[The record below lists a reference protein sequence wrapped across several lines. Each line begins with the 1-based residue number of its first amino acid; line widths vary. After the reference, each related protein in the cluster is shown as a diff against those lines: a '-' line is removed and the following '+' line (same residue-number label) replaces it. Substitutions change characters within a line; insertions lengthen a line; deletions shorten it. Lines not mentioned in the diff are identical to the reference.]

1 MGSALDLAIASINKE
16 FGAGTIFDTTSA
28 VIPGVPKLS
37 FGSIKVDMA
46 AGGGA
51 GKGRILE
58 VYGPESSGKTTL
70 CLHLVKSAQEDPDYV
85 AEGRKAA
92 FVDVEQALD
101 LEYAKNCI
109 GVDTNN
115 LIISQPD
122 YGEMALEIV
131 EKLIRSGECSVIVV
145 DSVANLTP
153 KAELEGDMG
162 QSHMGLL
169 ARLMSQA
176 CRKLTG
182 LCNKTGTILVFTNQ
196 IRMKIGVMFGSPET
210 TSGGQALRFY
220 ASQRIEIRKQ
230 ISKRVLDSDGF
241 PVMIPSTIKFVKNKL
256 APPFR
261 TAEVDMRFKV
271 GIDIT
276 AENLDLA
283 VEHEII
289 DKSGAWHEWVPES
302 RKDTLT
308 KLADMSLDEAREFV
322 QHEDSIAEYKGRSRT
337 LGSFIESCVFN
348 DDGWRLQG
356 RETVIEHLNTNPELL
371 ANLKQQVRDAVFPSH
386 VPEEVEL
393 LSET

>member
-16 FGAGTIFDTTSA
+16 FGAGTVFDTTSA
-28 VIPGVPKLS
+28 VVPGVPKLS
-37 FGSIKVDMA
+37 FGSIRVDLA

-70 CLHLVKSAQEDPDYV
+70 CLHLVKSAQEDPDYIR
-85 AEGRKAA
+85 EGRKAA

-109 GVDTNN
+109 GVDTDN

-131 EKLIRSGECSVIVV
+131 ESLMATRECSVIVV
-145 DSVANLTP
+145 DSVSNLIP
-153 KAELEGDMG
+153 RAELEGDMG
-162 QSHMGLL
+162 QSHMGLQ

-176 CRKLTG
+176 CRKLAG

-210 TSGGQALRFY
+210 TSGGQALRFT

-230 ISKRVLDSDGF
+230 VSRTVRDKDGF

-283 VEHEII
+283 VEHDIV
-289 DKSGAWHEWVPES
+289 DKSGSWHEYIPS
-302 RKDTLT
+302 GRKYI
-308 KLADMSLDEAREFV
+308 LAKMTAMTLDEAREYAEKDPLIV
-322 QHEDSIAEYKGRSRT
+322 EYKARSRQLT
-337 LGSFIESCVFN
+337 TFLESCVFD
-348 DDGWRLQG
+348 DDGWRVNS
-356 RETVIEHLNTNPELL
+356 REAAITHLNANPELL
-371 ANLKQQVRDAVFPSH
+371 AELKQQVRDAVFPTA
-386 VPEEVEL
+386 PKEVEL
-393 LSET
+393 LEET

>member
-1 MGSALDLAIASINKE
+1 MGTALELAIASINKE
-16 FGAGTIFDTTSA
+16 FGAGTVFDTTST
-28 VIPGVPKLS
+28 VVPGVPKLS
-37 FGSIKVDMA
+37 FGSIRVDLA
-46 AGGGA
+46 GGGGA

-85 AEGRKAA
+85 REGRRAA

-109 GVDTNN
+109 GVDTDKM
-115 LIISQPD
+115 IISQPD
-122 YGEMALEIV
+122 HGEMALEIV
-131 EKLIRSGECSVIVV
+131 EKLMATSECSVIVV
-145 DSVANLTP
+145 DSVANLIP

-162 QSHMGLL
+162 QSHMGLQ

-182 LCNKTGTILVFTNQ
+182 LCNRTGTILVFTNQ

-230 ISKRVLDSDGF
+230 VSRAVKDSNGF

-276 AENLDLA
+276 AENIDLA
-283 VEHEII
+283 IEHGIL
-289 DKSGAWHEWVPES
+289 DKSGSWHEFVPQE
-302 RKDTLT
+302 RKTL
-308 KLADMSLDEAREFV
+308 LAEMALMTLDEARAF
-322 QHEDSIAEYKGRSRT
+322 AEADERIVEARLKSRS
-337 LGSFIESCVFN
+337 LVALIESCQF
-348 DDGWRLQG
+348 DDRGWRVNS
-356 RETVIEHLNTNPELL
+356 REKAIEYLNSHPELL
-371 ANLKQQVRDAVFPSH
+371 AELKQLVRDAVFPTA
-386 VPEEVEL
+386 PKEVEL
-393 LSET
+393 LEET